1 MSYLIKDLP
10 KEEKPREKAKKKG
23 IEALSNSELLA
34 ILLRC
39 GTKDKSALEVAQDI
53 LREME
58 SLKGLK
64 NSKLNSLAK
73 IKGVGEVK
81 AITILSALELGY
93 RLKNEDKKSFIKIRK
108 TDDVYDN
115 FKYLL
120 ENSLQEKFLV
130 LFLNNQNLVINYQI
144 MFVGVSNQSLVEPKF
159 IFQEAILNGAT
170 RIIVMH
176 NHPSGNPEPSREDYF
191 ITDRIKEIGILLDI
205 HLMDHLI
212 IGNDSYFTFF
222 DYLRKE

>member
-10 KEEKPREKAKKKG
+10 KEEKPREKAKKRG